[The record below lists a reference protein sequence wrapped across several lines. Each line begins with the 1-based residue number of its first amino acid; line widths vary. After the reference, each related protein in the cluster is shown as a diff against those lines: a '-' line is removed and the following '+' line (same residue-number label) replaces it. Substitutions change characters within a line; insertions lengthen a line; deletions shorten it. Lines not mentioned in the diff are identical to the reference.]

1 MEQNQKLTPAQLVE
15 KLRKDLADAEAAL
28 RTQQEDKLKEIP
40 SKHGYGSV
48 LELIQAL
55 IPLTNGEFKLAK
67 ARKGG
72 KKPISDDIKTA
83 IVEELGKK
91 DKLSDAKIAKKFNVS
106 TASISNIKKA
116 AGLVKKDK

>member
-1 MEQNQKLTPAQLVE
+1 MEKKLTPAQEVE
-15 KLRKDLADAEAAL
+15 RLRKELANAEVLL
-28 RTQQEDKLKEIP
+28 RTQQVEELKEIP
-40 SKHGYGSV
+40 SEYGYGSV